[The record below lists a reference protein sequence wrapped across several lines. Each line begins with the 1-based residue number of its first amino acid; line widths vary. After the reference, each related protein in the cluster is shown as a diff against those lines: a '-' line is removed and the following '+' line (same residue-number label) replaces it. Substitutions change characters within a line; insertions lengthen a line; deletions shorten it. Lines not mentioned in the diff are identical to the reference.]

1 MHSSQDASDIVAGR
15 LHIPAR
21 NDGSPILGAAE
32 FDAMKPNTI
41 LVNCARGTLL
51 DEEALVSALKSGQL
65 AGAGLDVLRQEPY
78 DEDHPVSSAAAHERL
93 CSLRRVF

>member
-1 MHSSQDASDIVAGR
+1 
-15 LHIPAR
+15 
-21 NDGSPILGAAE
+21 
-32 FDAMKPNTI
+32 MKPNTI

-78 DEDHPVSSAAAHERL
+78 DEDHPVSSGRSGASLLAAP
-93 CSLRRVF
+93 RV

>member
-1 MHSSQDASDIVAGR
+1 
-15 LHIPAR
+15 
-21 NDGSPILGAAE
+21 
-32 FDAMKPNTI
+32 MKPNTI

-78 DEDHPVSSAAAHERL
+78 
-93 CSLRRVF
+93 

>member
-1 MHSSQDASDIVAGR
+1 
-15 LHIPAR
+15 
-21 NDGSPILGAAE
+21 
-32 FDAMKPNTI
+32 MKPNTI